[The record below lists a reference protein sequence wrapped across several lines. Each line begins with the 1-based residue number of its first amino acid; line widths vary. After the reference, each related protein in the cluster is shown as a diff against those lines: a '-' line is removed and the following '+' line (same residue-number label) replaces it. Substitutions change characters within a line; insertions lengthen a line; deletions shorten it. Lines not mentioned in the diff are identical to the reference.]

1 MKMNDGIAFML
12 RRTKTTVAISSF
24 LFLLS
29 TLIADLNM
37 GGVYSASGYSVT
49 KMALGS
55 LGIGLGFGLP
65 CILYTNE
72 KLSRPPASGSAG
84 NPLHAPY
91 RLCHRRSELPPAE
104 EAGGQDQPG
113 TGAEAQLNNSHSTG
127 RKESA
132 DRRAP
137 FLLRPVRAEYGISSE
152 EARRENSIGREEH
165 NLIC

>member
-65 CILYTNE
+65 CIVYTSE
-72 KLSRPPASGSAG
+72 KLSRPVQISVHMLIGCTVMLGIAFPVGWIPTDRGLLPASAGSRRTEACF
-84 NPLHAPY
+84 
-91 RLCHRRSELPPAE
+91 RLCWQSSPCSLPP
-104 EAGGQDQPG
+104 
-113 TGAEAQLNNSHSTG
+113 LSS
-127 RKESA
+127 
-132 DRRAP
+132 P
-137 FLLRPVRAEYGISSE
+137 F
-152 EARRENSIGREEH
+152 
-165 NLIC
+165 